1 MSGISLPWK
10 MNEETKKRYYKYIRR
25 LGSMLLIVGGTS
37 LMLEHLFKFE
47 GFDLLDFAGHEYYGL
62 GMIIIGFLL
71 SMKWHQWK
79 TLNLK
84 NIRNWIR

>member
-1 MSGISLPWK
+1 MAKISLPWR
-10 MNEETKKRYYKYIRR
+10 MNEAQLECYKNYCKRLTSGVFIAG
-25 LGSMLLIVGGTS
+25 GSF
-37 LMLEHLFKFE
+37 LMLEHLVTFK

-62 GMIIIGFLL
+62 FLILIGFLL

-84 NIRNWIR
+84 NIRNWTR

>member
-1 MSGISLPWK
+1 MTGVSLPWK
-10 MNEETKKRYYKYIRR
+10 TDKKTKERYYKYARR

-47 GFDLLDFAGHEYYGL
+47 GFDLLDFCGHEFYGL
-62 GMIIIGFLL
+62 AMIIAGFLL
-71 SMKWHQWK
+71 STKWHQWK